1 MKIRL
6 LSLVLSKELPLTRF
20 AIKMNGSL
28 RVFADNPCEVEKFD
42 NLKDLFTELSTA
54 LTNSDLVAI
63 SVDPKVY
70 NSTKLKL
77 MKALSLNEKVNE
89 AIQKKLLENDVS
101 DDVAYSEALF
111 PENAAIFETSDG
123 VNSGFAVKKG
133 MQEILYIPLAE
144 GKIDEVLRKGVI
156 PYLTANKP
164 VSQEFEK
171 EELEQKIIEDK
182 TEEPTTLI
190 DRTMNILRE
199 SNSFVAVAG
208 SKNADFVKAFGEGK
222 EGFSDLFVFTPMVSD
237 NGDYNVVD
245 FTAQTAKS
253 AKDLAAAK
261 FGAAISEI
269 KDTETASYLCVVVA
283 GEESATVRKL
293 YKEQGESDID
303 FLKSCAEELIQLIG
317 QRAGGNDAYGIEIK
331 GEQEKLKN
339 GVRTTKMSKTK
350 KAVIWLVVIIVL
362 AGISGTGYYFKD
374 KIKTFFVH
382 ETTTTV
388 PISSTEKVTEE
399 TTVPVN
405 TETVKLSELMR
416 KEQLNGVNSK
426 DIENGKTVASPSQ
439 SSAVQGQQ
447 NSAENK
453 NGAPANIT
461 LNGVV
466 TDGKDAVAKLVAAEI
481 SDSANSEAIKAQ
493 AIIIYTYLTFRDTNY
508 VISGVTAAT
517 SYSDNIKNAVEEVY
531 GKTLTYQGKAAFT
544 PYFAVASGKTTTAES
559 VYGKSYPYITSVS
572 SIVDRNAQG
581 YETKKTYS
589 KDELKSRIS
598 AFDQS
603 LVIPDDA
610 SKWLSI
616 KKHDASVNSGTGYVT
631 EMEVCGRIVSGVD
644 FVQKILSNELPSHCF
659 TISFDS
665 VKNEFTI
672 TSYGRGLG
680 VGLSIYGADSLAKA
694 GQKYDNILGKFYPGT
709 KLS

>member
-6 LSLVLSKELPLTRF
+6 LSLVLSNELPLTRF

-28 RVFADNPCEVEKFD
+28 GVFADNSCEVEKFG
-42 NLKDLFTELSTA
+42 NLKDLFTALSGA
-54 LTNSDLVAI
+54 LADSDLVAI

-77 MKALSLNEKVNE
+77 MKALSLNEKINE
-89 AIQKKLLENDVS
+89 EIQKKLLENEIP
-101 DDVAYSEALF
+101 DDAAYSEALF
-111 PENAAIFETSDG
+111 PENAAIFETEDG
-123 VNSGFAVKKG
+123 INSGFAIKKG
-133 MQEILYIPLAE
+133 AQEILYIPLVE
-144 GKIDEVLRKGVI
+144 GKIDDVLRKGVI

-164 VSQEFEK
+164 VRENLNKEEPKK
-171 EELEQKIIEDK
+171 EELRENVAENAS
-182 TEEPTTLI
+182 LL

-208 SKNADFVKAFGEGK
+208 SKNADFVKALGDGK

-253 AKDLAAAK
+253 AKDLAAAS

-269 KDTETASYLCVVVA
+269 KDTENTSYLCVVVA

-293 YKEQGESDID
+293 YKEPGESDVD
-303 FLKSCAEELIQLIG
+303 FLKSCAEELVQLIG
-317 QRAGGNDAYGIEIK
+317 QRAGGDDAYGIEIR

-339 GVRTTKMSKTK
+339 GVKANKMSKTK
-350 KAVIWLVVIIVL
+350 KAVIWLLVIILL
-362 AGISGTGYYFKD
+362 AGIAATGYLFKD
-374 KIKTFFVH
+374 KIKNLFVR
-382 ETTTTV
+382 ETTTAV
-388 PISSTEKVTEE
+388 SAQSTETTTEE
-399 TTVPVN
+399 TTAASVN

-416 KEQLNGVNSK
+416 NEQLNGINPK
-426 DIENGKTVASPSQ
+426 DIEASKISSSVPQ
-439 SSAVQGQQ
+439 SAAQPQ
-447 NSAENK
+447 NADGNTSS
-453 NGAPANIT
+453 APANIT

-466 TDGKDAVAKLVAAEI
+466 MDGKDALAKLVATEI

-493 AIIIYTYLTFRDTNY
+493 AVIMYTYLAFRDTNY
-508 VISGVTAAT
+508 VVSGVTAAT
-517 SYSDNIKNAVEEVY
+517 SYSDSIKNAVDEVY

-544 PYFAVASGKTTTAES
+544 PYFAISAGKTAAADA
-559 VYGKSYPYITSVS
+559 VYGKSYTYITAVP

-598 AFDQS
+598 TFDQS
-603 LVIPDDA
+603 LTISDDA

-616 KKHDASVNSGTGYVT
+616 KKHDASVNSGTGYVA
-631 EMEVCGRIVSGVD
+631 EIDVCGRTISGAD
-644 FVQKILSNELPSHCF
+644 FVQNVLSKEIPSHCF
-659 TISFDS
+659 TIAFDS

-672 TSYGRGLG
+672 TSYGKGLG

-694 GQKYDNILGKFYPGT
+694 GQKYENILGKFYPGT